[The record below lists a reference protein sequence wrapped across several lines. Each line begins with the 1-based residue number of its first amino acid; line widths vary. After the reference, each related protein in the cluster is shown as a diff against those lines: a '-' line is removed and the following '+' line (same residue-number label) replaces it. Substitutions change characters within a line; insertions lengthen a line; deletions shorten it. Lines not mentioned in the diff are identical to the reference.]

1 MWQLATSKADN
12 YMASQKV
19 KKTSAKTSKAATAG
33 RYAAAPKTARCQDS
47 EQSRLNFRLA
57 PTVKERVVKAAA
69 LSGQDLTEF
78 AVATLSEKANLIIE
92 QHDNLLLG
100 SEEHEFFLKA
110 LVDTT
115 VSEPSERSRT
125 AAERYRQGTRKGV
138 RYTLAD

>member
-1 MWQLATSKADN
+1 MATP
-12 YMASQKV
+12 KV
-19 KKTSAKTSKAATAG
+19 KKSSAKTGKAAATG
-33 RYAAAPKTARCQDS
+33 RYTTAPNTAQRQNS

-57 PTVKERVVKAAA
+57 PTVKERVKKAAA

-78 AVATLSEKANLIIE
+78 AVATLSEKANLVIE

-110 LVDTT
+110 LADAT
-115 VSEPSERSRT
+115 VPDPSERSLK